1 MRFAALALLMASPV
15 TVSDEDVRPS
25 LELSTLS
32 RVAPSLRAA
41 TPAEVADAL
50 DGRDEPEA
58 RFLRGRALVQAGRG
72 AEALPVLAG
81 LSAALPDIAD
91 RVEALSAAAAE
102 SAGRTADAAA
112 AWERIPDGSLLWPEA
127 RLAVARLQVAAGQPA
142 AAVAS
147 LRRLLD
153 QPAPSDL
160 SRPDPASRALLFAA
174 RTLATEPDPA
184 EARRLLLDCWTRHPL
199 APEARECRA
208 GLDALPP
215 PHGAAPGTEDA
226 LRRAEALLD
235 WNRTE
240 LALSE
245 ARRISEQLVPPGLGS
260 PDSCRAAFVRGKA
273 LRKLRQYARAAEVL
287 APVADLCAD
296 PALRARALYLLAVA
310 RSNLATDDGIAT
322 YRRFAREFPDHPQA
336 DDALFFA
343 ADLLARQ
350 GAVDEAQRVLAD
362 LGARYPQG
370 DFRAEAL
377 FRSAWLSRRQG
388 RRDAAI
394 ETLRKVEEEFRDVDP
409 YEHARAAY
417 WRGRVLA
424 ERGAPRDRHA
434 ARSAWADVA
443 KRYPTDYYGLLA
455 RARLAETGAPSAE
468 VHPPAPVAGEGFR
481 YRPGPLAADRHFR
494 AALVLLRMGMS
505 REAADELNAVDRR
518 TLDPGGPG
526 GPEPLLLLTELL
538 DRAGDPKA
546 AHGILRSQ
554 GRQILRQ
561 PPAGMGLRIWQVAY
575 PPAWRDDVLRWAP
588 PAGVPPD
595 LLQAVMREESALD
608 PAVVSAAGAIGL
620 TQLMV
625 PTAAQAARR
634 LRLRAPTQSE
644 LADASLNI
652 RLGAVHLGD
661 LLRHFGG
668 SAPLAVAAY
677 NAGETPVRAWWVS
690 HASLPLDEFVEEIPI
705 QETRGYVKRVLRT
718 YAAYR
723 MLYGRAGEEPV
734 RLGQRLPDPL
744 PAAGPPPKAGATHRE
759 GRIPAPVAAAAGS
772 VP

>member
-1 MRFAALALLMASPV
+1 MSGPMRSAVLALVLLASPAAV
-15 TVSDEDVRPS
+15 TDGDVRPIF
-25 LELSTLS
+25 EWG
-32 RVAPSLRAA
+32 PSAGPALRAGV
-41 TPAEVADAL
+41 PAEVAKAL
-50 DGRDEPEA
+50 QGREEPEA
-58 RFLRGRALVQAGRG
+58 RFLRARALVQAGRG
-72 AEALPVLAG
+72 AEALPGLAG
-81 LSAALPDIAD
+81 LSAVLPDIGD
-91 RVEALSAAAAE
+91 RVEALSAQAAE
-102 SAGRTADAAA
+102 SAGRPADAAA
-112 AWERIPDGSLLWPEA
+112 AWERVPESSLPWPEA
-127 RLAVARLQVAAGQPA
+127 RLALARLQLADGKPA

-147 LRRLLD
+147 LRRLLE

-160 SRPDPASRALLFAA
+160 SRPDPASRALLFAG
-174 RTLATEPDPA
+174 RTLAAEPDPA

-208 GLDALPP
+208 TLDALPSP
-215 PHGAAPGTEDA
+215 NGAPPGTEES

-235 WNRTE
+235 WNRNE

-245 ARRISEQLVPPGLGS
+245 ARRVGESLGPAGPTS
-260 PDSCRAAFVRGKA
+260 PDACRASFVRGKA
-273 LRKLRQYARAAEVL
+273 LRKLRQYSRAAEVL
-287 APVADLCAD
+287 APVADGCSD

-310 RSNLATDDGIAT
+310 RSNLATDDGIAA
-322 YRRFAREFPDHPQA
+322 YLRFAREFPDHPQA

-350 GAVDEAQRVLAD
+350 GQVADAQRVLGD
-362 LGARYPQG
+362 LDARYPQG
-370 DFRAEAL
+370 DYRAEAL

-388 RRDAAI
+388 RLDAALAGL
-394 ETLRKVEEEFRDVDP
+394 EKAEAEFRDTDP
-409 YEHARAAY
+409 YEHARATY

-424 ERGAPRDRHA
+424 ERGLPGDRQA
-434 ARSAWADVA
+434 ARAAWSDVLA
-443 KRYPTDYYGLLA
+443 RYPADYYGLLA
-455 RARLAETGAPSAE
+455 RARLAETGAPGAE
-468 VHPPAPVAGEGFR
+468 IHAARAGGGEGFR
-481 YRPGPLAADRHFR
+481 YQPGALAGDRHFR
-494 AALVLLRMGMS
+494 AALLLLRMGLA

-518 TLDPGGPG
+518 AVAPTGPD

-538 DRAGDPKA
+538 DRAGDPKS
-546 AHGILRSQ
+546 AHGLLRSQ
-554 GRQILRQ
+554 GRQVLRQ
-561 PPAGMGLRIWQVAY
+561 PPAGMGLRVWQVAY

-608 PAVVSAAGAIGL
+608 PAVVSAAGAVGL

-634 LRLRAPTQSE
+634 LRLRAPTQSD
-644 LADASLNI
+644 LFDASLNI

-661 LLRHFGG
+661 LLRRFGG
-668 SAPLAVAAY
+668 SAPLAIAAY
-677 NAGETPVRAWWVS
+677 NAGETPVRGWWRS

-734 RLGQRLPDPL
+734 RLARRLPSP
-744 PAAGPPPKAGATHRE
+744 PAGVEAPRAGATRPDE
-759 GRIPAPVAAAAGS
+759 LAPAAAAAR
-772 VP
+772 PIP